1 MGAQISVPG
10 VESPVRVDIA
20 ACIWIAYIFAGIF
33 AIQLMLCAWLSIRWK
48 YFGGHIAH
56 DSALEKG
63 GARSVEMNTIAM
75 A

>member
-1 MGAQISVPG
+1 MSVPG

-48 YFGGHIAH
+48 YFGGDA
-56 DSALEKG
+56 ALEKG
-63 GARSVEMNTIAM
+63 GHRSVELTANVA
-75 A
+75 